1 MQKIKDFIYVAGLM
15 LGVFLVFAGWILCS
29 LATVVA
35 GIFSYVITAYVG
47 ITTERRKNGNI

>member
-47 ITTERRKNGNI
+47 ITTERRKK

>member
-1 MQKIKDFIYVAGLM
+1 MQKIKGFIYVAGLM
-15 LGVFLVFAGWILCS
+15 LGVFLIFAGWILCS

-47 ITTERRKNGNI
+47 ITTERRKK